1 LVADHYLI
9 TGTDVYRIP
18 MGDEDIDCYLEWL
31 AESRGIAGESP
42 VFLSR
47 QEVVA
52 RTGRSAASAEFP
64 KESVLVGNPNRD
76 SGITRGWLEAAVD
89 AWMHKH
95 LDGSRPIQRDGD
107 ATDDTSEGLES
118 AAPESHWKANS
129 IQWTDVPP
137 TAADGLVV
145 LAASTGI
152 VSPAGRVVAPAL
164 MQGGDMAAF
173 VRGQWPSRLSGI
185 PQIWLSAEALEQ
197 VGFPLEIDEDQR
209 DQLRGIVEETFGCSV
224 SWDKAGW
231 FTCAFPPAS
240 RGDDPIKVHL
250 VLIPAL
256 VLDPSD
262 QRPGD
267 MGLARI
273 GSDSTELPDDE
284 AQAMHLLADRIAW
297 LASLSKGVIP
307 TPRWAAVG
315 MRIQDAARE
324 RGRRLKP
331 ELVACPLP
339 KDIAAGTVIDP
350 IISKFT
356 KRQNRPKV
364 GTIEVE
370 SDQRR
375 AYLASAGQVYLGYGT
390 PQMVQRPDPAVFDQV
405 HPDFGLWHVQ
415 LPPAK
420 QCDGLSPRL
429 PLPQEHMS
437 WDEPV
442 RQWISTRGVQHLTA
456 AVELGG
462 AGISAWELDIIEGWI
477 WPEQTRL
484 LKTWTDVLRAADTA
498 AIAEGREDRSN
509 MIKAIYT
516 SYVGKMESNFFSAS
530 QKLHQ
535 QPAFSATIRADTRA
549 RALKFAR
556 GIADQH
562 GWYPFAA
569 ELDSWFYR
577 VPEGT
582 DTSIFQEDST
592 YNGKY
597 RIKKVVEY

>member
-18 MGDEDIDCYLEWL
+18 MGDEDIDCYLQWL
-31 AESRGIAGESP
+31 AESRGIAGEPP

-52 RTGRSAASAEFP
+52 RTGRSAVSAEFP
-64 KESVLVGNPNRD
+64 KESVLVGNPNRN
-76 SGITRGWLEAAVD
+76 SGTTRGWLEAAVD
-89 AWMHKH
+89 AWMHDQ
-95 LDGSRPIQRDGD
+95 LDSARPIQRDED
-107 ATDDTSEGLES
+107 ATDDIGEGLS
-118 AAPESHWKANS
+118 AAPERHWKTNS

-231 FTCAFPPAS
+231 FTCAFPPA
-240 RGDDPIKVHL
+240 RRDDDPIKVH
-250 VLIPAL
+250 
-256 VLDPSD
+256 
-262 QRPGD
+262 
-267 MGLARI
+267 
-273 GSDSTELPDDE
+273 DDE
-284 AQAMHLLADRIAW
+284 AQVMHLLADRIAW

-315 MRIQDAARE
+315 MRIQDAVRE

-375 AYLASAGQVYLGYGT
+375 AYLASAGQAYLGYGT

-462 AGISAWELDIIEGWI
+462 AGISPWELDIIEGWI
-477 WPEQTRL
+477 WPAQARL

-509 MIKAIYT
+509 MVKAIYT

-556 GIADQH
+556 GVADRH

-597 RIKKVVEY
+597 RIKKTVEY

>member
-1 LVADHYLI
+1 MADHYLI
-9 TGTDVYRIP
+9 TGTDIYRIP
-18 MGDEDIDCYLEWL
+18 MGDEDIDTYLAWL
-31 AESRGIAGESP
+31 AESKGIAGEPP
-42 VFLSR
+42 VLLSR

-52 RTGRSAASAEFP
+52 RTGRSANGAEFP
-64 KESVLVGNPNRD
+64 KESIIVGNPNRD
-76 SGITRGWLEAAVD
+76 SGITRGWLEPAVD
-89 AWMHKH
+89 AWMHDQ
-95 LDGSRPIQRDGD
+95 LDNARSVQ
-107 ATDDTSEGLES
+107 LE
-118 AAPESHWKANS
+118 AAPAARADSQPESTTPEHHWKTDS

-137 TAADGLVV
+137 TAADGQIL

-152 VSPAGRVVAPAL
+152 VSPAGRVIAPPLASGTDL
-164 MQGGDMAAF
+164 GAF
-173 VRGQWPSRLSGI
+173 VRGQWPSKLSII

-197 VGFPLEIDEDQR
+197 IGFPLEIEEDQR
-209 DQLRGIVEETFGCSV
+209 DQLRAIVEETFGCKV

-231 FTCAFPPAS
+231 FTCAFPPAAL
-240 RGDDPIKVHL
+240 GDAPIKAHL
-250 VLIPAL
+250 ILIPAL

-273 GSDSTELPDDE
+273 GSDSTELPDAEDE
-284 AQAMHLLADRIAW
+284 AMHMLADRIAF
-297 LASLSKGVIP
+297 LASLSKGVVP
-307 TPRWAAVG
+307 TPRWAAIG
-315 MRIQDAARE
+315 MRIQDEARA

-331 ELVACPLP
+331 DLVPCPLP
-339 KDIAAGTVIDP
+339 KEIPPGTVIDP

-356 KRQNRPKV
+356 RRQNQPKV

-370 SDQRR
+370 TDQRR
-375 AYLASAGQVYLGYGT
+375 AYLASSGQVYLGYGT
-390 PQMVQRPDPAVFDQV
+390 PCMVQRPDSSVFDQV
-405 HPDFGLWHVQ
+405 HPPFGLWHVQ

-420 QCDGLSPRL
+420 NCDGVSKRL
-429 PLPQEHMS
+429 PLPQENMS

-462 AGISAWELDIIEGWI
+462 AGISPWELDIIEAWI
-477 WPEQTRL
+477 WPEQARL
-484 LKTWTDVLRAADTA
+484 LKTWTDVLRAADTK

-516 SYVGKMESNFFSAS
+516 SYIGKMESHFFSPS

-582 DTSIFQEDST
+582 DTSIFAEEST

-597 RIKKVVEY
+597 RIKGIVEY